1 MRLPPVLSPV
11 DLPAPELYAA
21 RLDGD
26 VFRLGDCF
34 APVDEVEQPS
44 HRAAATHAGLSD
56 RLIAEQLSAAWVWGA
71 LDAAPHHRQFC
82 VATGARV
89 SHSPARWMTLREVVI
104 DSEEIV
110 DLRGNA
116 VTSPLRTVIDL
127 VRFSDSFGTAEAQAV
142 RRLVS
147 GAGASLAAASHAIH
161 IRRNLPNKRRALA
174 RLGLCALPAAEP
186 PTAA

>member
-1 MRLPPVLSPV
+1 MRLPPVLSPD
-11 DLPAPELYAA
+11 DLPAAELYAA

-26 VFRLGDCF
+26 VFGLGDCF

-71 LDAAPHHRQFC
+71 LDVAPRHRQFC

-104 DSEEIV
+104 DSDEIV
-110 DLRGNA
+110 DLLGNA
-116 VTSPLRTVIDL
+116 VTSPLRTVVDL
-127 VRFSDSFGTAEAQAV
+127 VRFSEAFGSVESRAVQRLVLGSHVSLAEASESIE
-142 RRLVS
+142 R
-147 GAGASLAAASHAIH
+147 
-161 IRRNLPNKRRALA
+161 RRNLPNKRRALA
-174 RLGLCALPAAEP
+174 RLRLCALPAAEP
-186 PTAA
+186 PSAA